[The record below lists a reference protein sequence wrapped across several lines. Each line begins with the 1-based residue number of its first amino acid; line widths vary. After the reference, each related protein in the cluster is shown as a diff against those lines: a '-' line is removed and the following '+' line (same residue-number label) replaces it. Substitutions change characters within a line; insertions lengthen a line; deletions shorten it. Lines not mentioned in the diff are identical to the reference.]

1 MKWRSKMK
9 KLLMILVGAALMS
22 ALASPAMA
30 SLTWDY
36 LFADGDG
43 TSLTSPY
50 PGAIVD
56 TFSGTRPGWTYTGN
70 AVIYTSDVAN
80 KASAPWSA
88 LDNAK
93 DNTPYLAV
101 PSDGTSSGFPYVV
114 TVDFGAGSL
123 NYLGLHWGSMDAYNQ
138 IEFLSG
144 GIGGSVVE
152 TITGDQVWIN
162 DGPAGG
168 QAILNTNQYVNFFS
182 TSAFDAIKITSF
194 GQPGYPDT
202 SAPYAFELDNLTI
215 IPEPATICL
224 LGLGALSLVR
234 RKK

>member
-30 SLTWDY
+30 SLTWNY

-70 AVIYTSDVAN
+70 FHIATGDVSGLA
-80 KASAPWSA
+80 AAP
-88 LDNAK
+88 DNPYAAFGGPAP
-93 DNTPYLAV
+93 DDTPYLAV
-101 PSDGTSSGFPYVV
+101 PGVSPTSPYVDV
-114 TVDFGAGSL
+114 YFGRGSL
-123 NYLGLHWGSMDAYNQ
+123 NYLGLHWGSMDIYNK
-138 IEFLSG
+138 IDFFSG
-144 GIGGSVVE
+144 GVGGTNVG
-152 TITGDQVWIN
+152 TITGTDVARTIAEGDWLGMVDN
-162 DGPAGG
+162 G
-168 QAILNTNQYVNFFS
+168 YVNIFS
-182 TSAFDAIKITSF
+182 TQGFDTIRITSF
-194 GQPGYPDT
+194 AIPGYG
-202 SAPYAFELDNLTI
+202 SSPYAFELDNLAI
-215 IPEPATICL
+215 IPEPATICI
-224 LGLGALSLVR
+224 LGFGALSLIR

>member
-1 MKWRSKMK
+1 MK
-9 KLLMILVGAALMS
+9 KLMTITMVCLVLVVAV
-22 ALASPAMA
+22 PAMA
-30 SLTWDY
+30 NLTWNY
-36 LFADGDG
+36 AFADGDG
-43 TSLTSPY
+43 TSLTSPI

-70 AVIYTSDVAN
+70 SIIYTGDVSG

-101 PSDGTSSGFPYVV
+101 PEVTPNPYV
-114 TVDFGAGSL
+114 TVDFGGGSY

-144 GIGGSVVE
+144 GSVVE
-152 TITGDQVWIN
+152 TITGDDVWLGS
-162 DGPAGG
+162 GPAGG
-168 QAILNTNQYVNFFS
+168 QAIPNTNQYVNFFS

-194 GQPGYPDT
+194 GQPGYPGT
-202 SAPYAFELDNLTI
+202 SAPYAFELDNLAVA
-215 IPEPATICL
+215 IPAPGAIL
-224 LGLGALSLVR
+224 LGSIGVGLVGWLR
-234 RKK
+234 RRRTL